1 MRNDALSIQSM
12 EFAVSVIRLVKCHKE
27 QHETI
32 ISNQIG
38 RAASLS
44 VQISVRHSM
53 SMENPTLL
61 RSFKSR

>member
-12 EFAVSVIRLVKCHKE
+12 EFAVSVIRLVKCLKE

-38 RAASLS
+38 RAAFLS